1 MRFKF
6 LVILFLTINV
16 GVNTFAQDVSVVLKN
31 SKVVAGRLVEEK
43 PEHIVLITD
52 TGELKIERGN
62 IQTITFNPFTE
73 INPSNSDDEY
83 EKLVRG
89 HKFTLK
95 DPVVVYFRNGNVVS
109 GMLLAKSLDMVMLQT
124 ESGNLTVNKKDIQKI
139 EYISSEYAERGEIV
153 VAHLTNGQRYQGNI
167 YFEDSNELTLD
178 TELGRLSIPKNKLR
192 MLEYTGRKGTPQFTL
207 VDQYIAATDIKR
219 YLQPRYDVID
229 AGYTT
234 KFGTIYGPGF
244 GLGYQ
249 SRFTIEQFESVYLS
263 AVGGL
268 AFNYFG
274 LNEENIIQRNPNIT
288 ANLRGGAF
296 ITTINAGGQ
305 LNIYPRTSSFYDLY
319 ISPVLEGHLI
329 YKSLD
334 QEYPSFP
341 QFNSSE
347 KSTDFKFGIG
357 IRFGAEFLFDS
368 FSIGVHYN
376 NHIIFGADGFNQFS
390 VTFVKTLF

>member
-1 MRFKF
+1 MK
-6 LVILFLTINV
+6 LKILILFFITTSF
-16 GVNTFAQDVSVVLKN
+16 GGFAQDVSVVLKN
-31 SKVVAGRLVEEK
+31 SKVAVGRLVEEK

-52 TGELKIERGN
+52 TGELKIDRGN
-62 IQTITFNPFTE
+62 IQTITYNPFTN
-73 INPSNSDDEY
+73 INPSDSDDEY
-83 EKLVRG
+83 GKLVRA

-95 DPVVVYFRNGNVVS
+95 DPVVIYFRNGNVVS

-153 VAHLTNGQRYQGNI
+153 IAHLTNGQRYQGNI
-167 YFEDSNELTLD
+167 YFEDSSELTLD

-192 MLEYTGRKGTPQFTL
+192 MLEYTGRKGSPQFTL
-207 VDQYIAATDIKR
+207 VDQYISATDIKR
-219 YLQPRYDVID
+219 YLMPRYDVID
-229 AGYTT
+229 GGYTT
-234 KFGTIYGPGF
+234 KLGTIYGPGF
-244 GLGYQ
+244 GIGYQ
-249 SRFTIEQFESVYLS
+249 SRFTIKQFESVYLS

-268 AFNYFG
+268 ALNYFG
-274 LNEENIIQRNPNIT
+274 LNKENIIQRNPNIT

-305 LNIYPRTSSFYDLY
+305 LNIYPRSASFYDLY

-329 YKSLD
+329 YKSLE

-347 KSTDFKFGIG
+347 KSTEFKPGIG
-357 IRFGAEFLFDS
+357 IRFGAEFLFDY

-390 VTFVKTLF
+390 VTFIKPLF

>member
-1 MRFKF
+1 MKLKLF
-6 LVILFLTINV
+6 LMILFLTNLIS
-16 GVNTFAQDVSVVLKN
+16 FAQDVSVVLKN
-31 SKVVAGRLVEEK
+31 SKVVYGRVVEEK
-43 PEHIVLITD
+43 PEHIILITD
-52 TGELKIERGN
+52 LGELKIDRSN
-62 IQTITFNPFTE
+62 IQAITFNPFIE
-73 INPSNSDDEY
+73 INSPDSDNDY
-83 EKLVRG
+83 DKLVRA
-89 HKFTLK
+89 HKFSLK
-95 DPVVVYFRNGNVVS
+95 DPVVVYFRNGNVKS
-109 GMLLAKSLDMVMLQT
+109 GILLAKSLDMVMLQT

-153 VAHLTNGQRYQGNI
+153 VAHLINGQRYQGNI

-192 MLEYTGRKGTPQFTL
+192 MIEYTGKKGSTQFTL
-207 VDQYIAATDIKR
+207 ADQYISATEIKR
-219 YLQPRYDVID
+219 YLLPRYDVID

-244 GLGYQ
+244 GFGYQ
-249 SRFTIEQFESVYLS
+249 SRYTVKQFESFYIS

-268 AFNYFG
+268 ALNYFV
-274 LNEENIIQRNPNIT
+274 LNEENIIKRNPNLT

-305 LNIYPRTSSFYDLY
+305 LNIYPRATSFYDLY
-319 ISPVLEGHLI
+319 ISPVLEGHII
-329 YKSLD
+329 YKSLE

-347 KSTDFKFGIG
+347 KTTEFKPGIG

-368 FSIGVHYN
+368 FAIGVHYN
-376 NHIIFGADGFNQFS
+376 NHIIFGANGFNQYS
-390 VTFVKTLF
+390 ITFVKQLF

>member
-1 MRFKF
+1 MKLR
-6 LVILFLTINV
+6 LFLLILLT
-16 GVNTFAQDVSVVLKN
+16 NTYIAVAQDVSVVLKN
-31 SKVVAGRLVEEK
+31 NKVIYGRVVEEK
-43 PEHIVLITD
+43 PEHIILITD
-52 TGELKIERGN
+52 IGELKIDRAT

-73 INPSNSDDEY
+73 FNPSNSDDEY
-83 EKLVRG
+83 EKLVRA

-95 DPVVVYFRNGNVVS
+95 DPVVVYFRNGNVIS

-153 VAHLTNGQRYQGNI
+153 VAHLSNGQRYQGNI

-192 MLEYTGRKGTPQFTL
+192 MLEYTGRKGSSQFTL
-207 VDQYIAATDIKR
+207 VDQYISATDIKR
-219 YLQPRYDVID
+219 YLLPRYDVIE
-229 AGYTT
+229 AGYIT
-234 KFGTIYGPGF
+234 KFGSIYGPGF

-249 SRFTIEQFESVYLS
+249 SRFSVKQFESVNLS

-268 AFNYFG
+268 ALNYFG
-274 LNEENIIQRNPNIT
+274 LNKENIIQRNPNLS
-288 ANLRGGAF
+288 ANLKGGAF
-296 ITTINAGGQ
+296 ITTVSAGGQ
-305 LNIYPRTSSFYDLY
+305 LNIYPRASSFYDLY

-329 YKSLD
+329 YKSLE

-347 KSTDFKFGIG
+347 KSTEFKPGIG
-357 IRFGAEFLFDS
+357 IRFGAEFLFDM

-390 VTFVKTLF
+390 VTFVKSLF